1 MAEIFDQAE
10 DDGLKHFNKIPTWI
24 EQVLFK
30 LIS

>member
-10 DDGLKHFNKIPTWI
+10 DDGLMHFNKLPPWI
-24 EQVLFK
+24 EHVLYK